1 MTAQPKSE
9 EFSDGE
15 ELLLEVFAGLNQVG
29 AAINQASQAGRTDAQ
44 AVLTLI
50 VESAIKVVPG
60 ASAIIYPFNPERG
73 VLELERRV
81 AATPAGAMPLGGSPR
96 PNGMGMRAI
105 QQQRQVLSYEELD
118 LEIHPARVEAG
129 VRTVAC
135 FPLVVGGQPLGVLY
149 VYLHEDRPFSRLEL
163 LLLEN
168 FVNLAAM
175 AIYQAR
181 QSQLAQQSLDRK
193 EDELARL
200 RRAGLLI
207 SSRLRL
213 QDTLK
218 AILDM
223 AMDMTGA
230 RYGIF
235 RLLDRGGQYLVTAA
249 IAGEH
254 LARPQ
259 VEVLPVAAQSVMSW
273 VAKHRQP
280 ARIYDLRQEPWR
292 QIYYPLDASLEM
304 RSELAAPLVGASG
317 RLEGVLNLESPQ
329 VGAFSEDDSHLLQ
342 ALATQAVI
350 AIQEARLLDSLQE
363 VAGHLLNQPADAV
376 LERLVELACDLLNA
390 SASAIWKLDSEQEC
404 LLLQA
409 SVGFSQQASLQQ
421 ASQNQATIPLHDHWI
436 GKAVLSHLPAAFQ
449 AAPAAEAGVPGASA
463 IVVPLLAGDD
473 NQPVGAFSIY
483 ASRRD
488 TSDQNP
494 PNQQEIQQFG
504 SEWDIKVL
512 TCLAHY
518 AALAVRNT
526 ARQQELRTVQDQR
539 AVAETF
545 AVVGDIAAN
554 LLHKLN
560 NKVGAIP
567 VRVQGIQD
575 KSQAALQSDAYL
587 AANLAEIERSAA
599 EAMEAVRENL
609 ALLRPIHLTAVNV
622 EKCVRL
628 AIQQASLGQGTLQQG
643 TLPSGLQFH
652 LIGIDQLP
660 PVKAGEHSLVL
671 VLANLIE
678 NAAEE
683 MAGQGEIT
691 IRGRLKGSAANALV
705 EVAVSDNGPGIPAHL
720 QERIFQFNYSGR
732 TASRPHKLGFGL
744 WWVKTVMARL
754 GGSVELES
762 DGQHGATF
770 YLYLPRMVGS

>member
-1 MTAQPKSE
+1 MKARPKTERS
-9 EFSDGE
+9 SDGE
-15 ELLLEVFAGLNQVG
+15 ELLLEVFASLNQVG
-29 AAINQASQAGRTDAQ
+29 AAINQASLAGRTDAQ
-44 AVLTLI
+44 ATLRLV

-60 ASAIIYPFNPERG
+60 ASALLYPYNPETG
-73 VLELERRV
+73 LLELEHRM
-81 AATPAGAMPLGGSPR
+81 AATPPGAVELGGNPR
-96 PNGMGMRAI
+96 ANGMGMRAI

-135 FPLVVGGQPLGVLY
+135 FPLLVGGQPLGVLY
-149 VYLHEDRPFSRLEL
+149 VYFHENRPFTHLEL
-163 LLLEN
+163 LMLEN

-181 QSQLAQQSLDRK
+181 QSQLARQSLDRK

-235 RLLDRGGQYLVTAA
+235 RLLDRSGQYLVTAA

-259 VEVLPVAAQSVMSW
+259 VEVLPLAAQSVMGW
-273 VAKHRQP
+273 VARRRQP
-280 ARIYDLRQEPWR
+280 VRIYDLQQEPWR
-292 QIYYPLDASLEM
+292 QVYYPLDNSLEM
-304 RSELAAPLVGASG
+304 RSELAVPLVSASG
-317 RLEGVLNLESPQ
+317 RLEGVLNLESPL

-363 VAGHLLNQPADAV
+363 VAGRLLNQPGDVV
-376 LERLVELACDLLNA
+376 LDRLVELACDLLNA
-390 SASAIWKLDSEQEC
+390 SASAIWKLDSEQGC

-409 SVGFSQQASLQQ
+409 ASAGFSQQGSPQQ
-421 ASQNQATIPLHDHWI
+421 VSIPLHTHWI
-436 GKAVLSHLPAAFQ
+436 GQAVLSRQPSTFQAVPGGEAEFPSSAAF
-449 AAPAAEAGVPGASA
+449 
-463 IVVPLLAGDD
+463 VVPLLAGDE

-483 ASRRD
+483 TGRTDPAS
-488 TSDQNP
+488 QGP
-494 PNQQEIQQFG
+494 AGQPEIQQFG
-504 SEWDIKVL
+504 SEWDVKVL

-518 AALAVRNT
+518 AALAVQNT
-526 ARQQELRTVQDQR
+526 ARQQELRIAQDQR
-539 AVAETF
+539 AIAETF
-545 AVVGDIAAN
+545 AAVGDIAAN
-554 LLHKLN
+554 LLHRLN

-622 EKCVRL
+622 EKCVQL
-628 AIQQASLGQGTLQQG
+628 AIQQASLPRAGIN
-643 TLPSGLQFH
+643 FH
-652 LIGIDQLP
+652 LFGIERLP
-660 PVKAGEHSLVL
+660 PVKAGEHSLAL
-671 VLANLIE
+671 VLTNLIE

-691 IRGRLKGSAANALV
+691 IQGRLRGKMV
-705 EVAVSDNGPGIPAHL
+705 EVAVSDTGPGVPAHL
-720 QERIFQFNYSGR
+720 QESIFQFNYSGR
-732 TASRPHKLGFGL
+732 LASRPHKLGFGL

-762 DGQHGATF
+762 DGRHGATF
-770 YLYLPRMVGS
+770 TLFLPPAEAAP

>member
-1 MTAQPKSE
+1 MMTQPEHQPPAS
-9 EFSDGE
+9 GE
-15 ELLLEVFAGLNQVG
+15 DILLDVVASLNRIG
-29 AAINQASQAGRTDAQ
+29 ATINQASLADRSNAQ
-44 AVLTLI
+44 AILKLI
-50 VESAIKVVPG
+50 AESAIKVVSG
-60 ASAIIYPFNPERG
+60 ASAIIYPYDPERK

-81 AATPAGAMPLGGSPR
+81 AAVPAGATPLGGDPR
-96 PNGMGMRAI
+96 SNGMGMRAI
-105 QQQRQVLSYEELD
+105 QQQRRMLSYDEPD
-118 LEIHPARVEAG
+118 LEIHPARLEAG

-135 FPLVVGGQPLGVLY
+135 FPMLVAGQPLGVLY
-149 VYLHEDRPFSRLEL
+149 IYLHEDRPFTRLEL
-163 LLLEN
+163 LMLEN

-181 QSQLAQQSLDRK
+181 QSQLARQSLDRK

-235 RLLDRGGQYLVTAA
+235 RLLDRSGQYLLTTA

-259 VEVLPVAAQSVMSW
+259 VEALPVSAQSVMGW
-273 VAKHRQP
+273 VAKNRQT

-350 AIQEARLLDSLQE
+350 AIQEARLLDSLQD
-363 VAGHLLNQPADAV
+363 VAGRLLNQPGEAV
-376 LERLVELACDLLNA
+376 LDHLVELACDLLNGA
-390 SASAIWKLDSEQEC
+390 ASAIWKLESEQDC
-404 LLLQA
+404 LRLLAA
-409 SVGFSQQASLQQ
+409 SAGLTGQKISSQPLRAS
-421 ASQNQATIPLHDHWI
+421 WI
-436 GKAVLSHLPAAFQ
+436 GEAVLSRKSAVYRHRSGTPGISLGGMESGIQWTGAF
-449 AAPAAEAGVPGASA
+449 
-463 IVVPLLAGDD
+463 VVPLLSGYN
-473 NQPVGAFSIY
+473 NQPLGAFSVY
-483 ASRRD
+483 SSRND
-488 TSDQNP
+488 GSGWE
-494 PNQQEIQQFG
+494 PNNLEENRLPG
-504 SEWDIKVL
+504 SEWDEKVL
-512 TCLAHY
+512 TCLAYY
-518 AALAVRNT
+518 ASLAIQNT
-526 ARQQELRTVQDQR
+526 ARQQELRTAQEQH

-545 AVVGDIAAN
+545 AAVGDIAAN

-587 AANLAEIERSAA
+587 AANLAEIERSAS

-609 ALLRPIHLTAVNV
+609 TLLHPIHLTAVNV
-622 EKCVRL
+622 QECVNEVLKR
-628 AIQQASLGQGTLQQG
+628 SG
-643 TLPSGLQFH
+643 LPSG
-652 LIGIDQLP
+652 IKISITGIRELP
-660 PVKAGEHSLVL
+660 PVKAGYHSLAL
-671 VLANLIE
+671 VLTNLLE

-683 MAGQGEIT
+683 MAGQGEIA
-691 IRGRLKGSAANALV
+691 IRGRLKGSAAHAVV
-705 EVAVSDNGPGIPAHL
+705 EIAVSDNGPGIPAHL
-720 QERIFQFNYSGR
+720 QESVFEFNFSGR
-732 TASRPHKLGFGL
+732 AASRPHKLGFGL

-770 YLYLPRMVGS
+770 YLYLPGMDGK